1 MVFSSAL
8 FVLAFL
14 APVVVVYFVL
24 ARFRLIAAAKV
35 WLVLASLVFYASWRI
50 ENLPLLL
57 ASIVINFWI
66 GAYLGRSGVARERR
80 RGVLVAAIT
89 LNLAVLGLFKYAG
102 FFATIV
108 DEATGV
114 RLGVPDLLLPLG
126 ISFFTF
132 TQIAY
137 LVDAFRG
144 RAREYSAINYALFV
158 TFFPH
163 LIAGPI
169 IHHAEMMPQFAS
181 RWNVLPR
188 YRNILLGIC
197 LFGIGLFKKVAIA
210 DSFSFW
216 VNAGFGASTPLDFFG
231 AWATAL
237 AYTFEIY
244 FDFSGY
250 TDMAIGAAL
259 LFNIRLP
266 ANFNSPYKALS
277 IQDFWR
283 RWHITLSR
291 FLRDYLYVPLGGN
304 RAGEFRESINLMVTF
319 VLGGLWHGASWMFVL
334 WGALHGVAMV
344 VHRLWMRLGRPL
356 PAPLAWVLTFGFV
369 MLTWIVFRADDW
381 RDVERI
387 VGGMVDLGSIGSATS
402 ASLPA
407 QGLAWSG
414 WLGDAMMTYAP
425 VGLVAYALPLALAV
439 ISFVIIGQRNAAQIA
454 GKAVATR
461 RPWTM
466 LALFFVAFLSMF
478 ASTSTVFLYFNF

>member
-1 MVFSSAL
+1 
-8 FVLAFL
+8 
-14 APVVVVYFVL
+14 
-24 ARFRLIAAAKV
+24 
-35 WLVLASLVFYASWRI
+35 
-50 ENLPLLL
+50 
-57 ASIVINFWI
+57 
-66 GAYLGRSGVARERR
+66 
-80 RGVLVAAIT
+80 
-89 LNLAVLGLFKYAG
+89 
-102 FFATIV
+102 
-108 DEATGV
+108 
-114 RLGVPDLLLPLG
+114 
-126 ISFFTF
+126 
-132 TQIAY
+132 
-137 LVDAFRG
+137 
-144 RAREYSAINYALFV
+144 
-158 TFFPH
+158 
-163 LIAGPI
+163 
-169 IHHAEMMPQFAS
+169 MMPQFAS

-188 YRNILLGIC
+188 YRNILLGLC

-210 DSFSFW
+210 DNFSFW

-237 AYTFEIY
+237 AYTFQIY

-369 MLTWIVFRADDW
+369 MLTWVVFRADDW
-381 RDVERI
+381 NDVVRI
-387 VGGMVDLGSIGSATS
+387 GSGMVDLGSIGSATS
-402 ASLPA
+402 AHMPA

-439 ISFVIIGQRNAAQIA
+439 ISVVITGQRNAAQIA
-454 GKAVATR
+454 GKAVAAR
-461 RPWTM
+461 RPWAM
-466 LALFFVAFLSMF
+466 LALFVVAFLSMF
-478 ASTSTVFLYFNF
+478 ASTTTVFLYFNF